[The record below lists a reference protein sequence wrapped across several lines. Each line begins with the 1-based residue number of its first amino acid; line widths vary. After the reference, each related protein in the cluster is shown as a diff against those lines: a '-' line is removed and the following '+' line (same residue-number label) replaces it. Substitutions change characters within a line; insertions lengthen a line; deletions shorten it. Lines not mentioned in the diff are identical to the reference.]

1 MEINEFMD
9 KLKEDNKFLRTII
22 RMQYRLKSLA
32 MVARSFNLPDDILD
46 KIFIEDPKFEE
57 IFTVKVKEEFK
68 KIQNIVAWP
77 QINDALKTL
86 SSIASSDDESR
97 AITAASALIR
107 AQQLLASIAVKK
119 AEDEDDIDR
128 LWREIKNEQ

>member
-32 MVARSFNLPDDILD
+32 MVARSFNLPDDIFD
-46 KIFIEDPKFEE
+46 RIFIEDPKFEE
-57 IFTVKVKEEFK
+57 IFTIKVKEEFK